1 MHNAC
6 DTACIIITAGITI
19 QPAILPGRSKYSVA
33 GEYQPV
39 FELTRGTIV
48 ESTHFGAVAVV
59 DSSGHVL
66 AWYGDPKAVTFMRS
80 SAKPL
85 QALSFIEHGGDQAF
99 HLTSKEIAIICASH
113 EGTDE
118 HVEVIKGI
126 QAKVGVQESDLLCGT
141 HLLSHLPTVEAMR
154 ARGEKPTP
162 NRNNCSGKHTG
173 MLAHARMRGLP
184 IADYINPE
192 HPVQKT
198 ILETFSE
205 MCWIET
211 ERVVLGT
218 DGCSAPNFAIPLSNA
233 ALGYARLCDPR
244 SLLQERAAACRRIT
258 SAMMANP
265 VMVSG
270 VGRFDTRVME
280 VCSKRIVAKSG
291 AEGYMAMG
299 ILAGALGA
307 ESPGIGIVFKVADGD
322 LAVRDA
328 DGNFRNRVRP
338 AMALEI
344 LKQLGY
350 ISEKELETLA
360 EFGTVRPVTNARK
373 IVVGESHPVFSLK
386 RE

>member
-1 MHNAC
+1 M
-6 DTACIIITAGITI
+6 AGDF
-19 QPAILPGRSKYSVA
+19 
-33 GEYQPV
+33 QPV
-39 FELTRGTIV
+39 FELTRGSIV
-48 ESTHFGAVAVV
+48 ESTHFGAMAVV
-59 DSSGHVL
+59 DSSNHLL

-85 QALSFIEHGGDQAF
+85 QALPFIEQGGDQTF

-126 QAKVGVQESDLLCGT
+126 QAKIGVQESDLLCGT

-154 ARGEKPTP
+154 ARGETLSP
-162 NRNNCSGKHTG
+162 NRHNCSGKHTG

-184 IADYINPE
+184 IADYINPA

-205 MCWIET
+205 MCGMEPAGVEI
-211 ERVVLGT
+211 GI

-233 ALGYARLCDPR
+233 ALGFARLCDPR
-244 SLLQERAAACRRIT
+244 MLSQERASACRRIT

-280 VCSKRIVAKSG
+280 VCSKRIVAKGG
-291 AEGYMAMG
+291 AEGYMALG

-307 ESPGIGIVFKVADGD
+307 ESPGIGIAFKVSDGD
-322 LAVRDA
+322 LSVRDA
-328 DGNFRNRVRP
+328 NGNSRNRVRP
-338 AMALEI
+338 AVALEI
-344 LKQLGY
+344 LRQLGT
-350 ISEKELETLA
+350 ISEKELEALA
-360 EFGTVRPVTNARK
+360 EFGPVRPVTNARK
-373 IVVGESHPVFSLK
+373 IVVGESHPAFLLK

>member
-1 MHNAC
+1 M
-6 DTACIIITAGITI
+6 
-19 QPAILPGRSKYSVA
+19 A
-33 GEYQPV
+33 GEFQPI
-39 FELTRGTIV
+39 FELTRGPVV
-48 ESTHFGAVAVV
+48 ESTHYGAVAVV
-59 DSSGHVL
+59 DSSGHLL
-66 AWYGDPKAVTFMRS
+66 AWHGDPQAVTFTRS

-85 QALSFIEHGGDQAF
+85 QALSFIELGGDQAF
-99 HLTSKEIAIICASH
+99 HLTSKEIAILCASH

-126 QAKVGVQESDLLCGT
+126 QAKIGVQETDLLCGT
-141 HLLSHLPTVEAMR
+141 HLLSHLPTVEEMR
-154 ARGEKPTP
+154 ARGEMLTP

-184 IADYINPE
+184 ISDYINPG

-205 MCWIET
+205 MCGLESAQ
-211 ERVVLGT
+211 VQLGI
-218 DGCSAPNFAIPLSNA
+218 DGCSAPNFAIPLFNA
-233 ALGYARLCDPR
+233 ALGFARLCDPR
-244 SLLQERAAACRRIT
+244 NLLLERAAACRRIT

-280 VCSKRIVAKSG
+280 VCSKRIVVKGG

-307 ESPGIGIVFKVADGD
+307 ESPGIGIAFKVSDGD
-322 LAVRDA
+322 LSVRGP
-328 DGNFRNRVRP
+328 DGVSRNRVRP
-338 AMALEI
+338 AVALEI
-344 LKQLGY
+344 LKQLGA
-350 ISEKELETLA
+350 ISEKELEALA
-360 EFGTVRPVTNARK
+360 EFGPVRPVTNVRK
-373 IVVGESHPVFSLK
+373 IVVGESRPVFTLQ

>member
-1 MHNAC
+1 MPN
-6 DTACIIITAGITI
+6 DY
-19 QPAILPGRSKYSVA
+19 L
-33 GEYQPV
+33 PV
-39 FELTRGTIV
+39 FELTRGAIV
-48 ESTHFGAVAVV
+48 ESIHFGAVAVV
-59 DSSGHVL
+59 DSLGRLL
-66 AWYGDPKAVTFMRS
+66 AWYGNPNVFTFMRS

-85 QALSFIEHGGDQAF
+85 QALSFIERGGDQAF
-99 HLTSKEIAIICASH
+99 HLTSKEIAILCASH

-154 ARGEKPTP
+154 SHAETLTP

-173 MLAHARMRGLP
+173 MLAHAHMRGLP
-184 IADYINPE
+184 LADYVNPD

-198 ILETFSE
+198 ILETVSE
-205 MCWIET
+205 LCGMEPA
-211 ERVVLGT
+211 RVLTGI

-233 ALGYARLCDPR
+233 ALGFARLCDPH
-244 SLLQERAAACRRIT
+244 SLSQERASACRRIT

-265 VMVSG
+265 VMVGG

-280 VCSKRIVAKSG
+280 VCSRRILAKGG

-307 ESPGIGIVFKVADGD
+307 ESPGIGIAFKVADGD
-322 LAVRDA
+322 LSVRNA
-328 DGNFRNRVRP
+328 DGSFRNRVRP

-350 ISEKELETLA
+350 VSDKELEALA
-360 EFGTVRPVTNARK
+360 EFGPVKPITNHRK
-373 IVVGESHPVFSLK
+373 IVVGESRPAFSLK